1 MLSRSRQEW
10 IRKREWLVVFY
21 SRTGTTKKV
30 AETLSRLLKCDV
42 EEIFDTRNRLGFSGY
57 LRSGM
62 DAAFKRVTVIKKTEK
77 DVAAYYGLVVGTPIW
92 ASKVSPAVR
101 TYVLQNKG
109 HLTKVAFFCTCGGL
123 GREKAL
129 REIADLSG
137 QSPLALLEVSHEEVL
152 NAHYVSKVE
161 KFVDELGK

>member
-1 MLSRSRQEW
+1 M
-10 IRKREWLVVFY
+10 KWLVVFY

-57 LRSGM
+57 LRSEM
-62 DAAFKRVTVIKKTEK
+62 DTAFKRVTVIKKTEK
-77 DVAAYYGLVVGTPIW
+77 DVAAYDGLVVGTSIW

-152 NAHYVSKVE
+152 NADYVSKVE